1 MLALNAK
8 AYLLAS
14 ATAMVAVPVLFVAP
28 AHAQRADAA
37 SEPGDEILVTAQRRT
52 ERVQDVPIA
61 LSVLSGDRLASGR
74 VATAED
80 ITGNILGLQ
89 LDRVFQSSNPTIFLR
104 GVGVNDYNPA
114 SSGAVGVVLDDV
126 FLNSSVGQL
135 FSIYDVDRLEVLRG
149 PQGTLFGR
157 NTTGGLLNFV
167 TKRPT
172 FSTEGDISATYGRF
186 DQFYVD
192 GALGGPIIGDT
203 VAGRVSVSYKR
214 RDGWVRNLVD
224 GRLQN
229 NVDSLGGRAQ
239 LLFEPTDTLSIN
251 FKAEGGRSRSTA
263 YRGKQGGTFNAA
275 ENRPCTGEEVLQ
287 LTTCIN
293 PLTGLGETADL
304 DEASTNVTDN
314 FENLDTWGGRV
325 SADWELGDATLTAIT
340 AYLWNQRKLNQ
351 DQDMS
356 AAELISSPLWRERA
370 KQFSQEVRLAS
381 AGDTRLRWIVGAYYL
396 NEDLESFT
404 NFQFL
409 GEFNPTPGQP
419 FFDPANSIIGLGRR
433 YTQTTDST
441 ALFAQIDWEAATNL
455 TLTAGFRY
463 TWDAKDLNFITF
475 AGPVGAPGGEVVPT
489 VGLLDADPAS
499 FAVDAPIVTQDRFN
513 RPTWRLALAYKAN
526 PDTLIYASYNRGFRS
541 GGRNSGALTAPI
553 EFSRVD
559 AERNDAFEVG
569 VKSDLPN
576 RQLRFTTAAFY
587 YDYKDLQVFTLE
599 PGTPVPFQRLQNAD
613 ARIYG
618 AEAEATAQPIEGLS
632 LETGV
637 AYLNTKYTRLID
649 VLRGDLT
656 GNRLDKAPTWQLNSR
671 IAYDWSVATDWQAR
685 AALNGSYQS
694 RIFFGPTNEAPLTR
708 SPVGTLDA
716 EIGLA
721 STSGVDVSLWVR
733 NLTDRRFLQ
742 DVIDVSS
749 LGSFGLFYNEPRTF
763 GLTVSYGIR

>member
-1 MLALNAK
+1 MARDAK
-8 AYLLAS
+8 TYLLAS
-14 ATAMVAVPVLFVAP
+14 ATALAAVPVIWASP
-28 AHAQRADAA
+28 AQAQEADAA
-37 SEPGDEILVTAQRRT
+37 AEPAAVEIVVTAQRRT

-61 LSVLSGDRLASGR
+61 VSVLSGDSIAPGR

-80 ITGNILGLQ
+80 LTGNIIGLQ

-114 SSGAVGVVLDDV
+114 SSGAVGVVIDDV

-135 FSIYDVDRLEVLRG
+135 FAVYDVDRLEVLRG

-167 TKRPT
+167 TRRPT
-172 FSTEGDISATYGRF
+172 FTTQGNISATYGRF

-192 GALGGPIIGDT
+192 AALGGPIIGDT

-214 RDGWVRNLVD
+214 RDGWIRNLVD

-229 NVDSLGGRAQ
+229 DVDSLAGRVQ
-239 LLFEPTDTLSIN
+239 LLFEPTETLSIN
-251 FKAEGGRSRSTA
+251 LKAEGGRSRATA
-263 YRGKQGGTFNAA
+263 YRGKQGGTFNPAA
-275 ENRPCTGEEVLQ
+275 NRPCTGEEVLQ

-293 PLTGLGETADL
+293 PLTGLGETANL
-304 DEASTNVTDN
+304 NEARTNVLDN
-314 FENLDTWGGRV
+314 FENLDTYGGRLSV
-325 SADWELGDATLTAIT
+325 DWDIGGATLTAIT
-340 AYLWNQRKLNQ
+340 AYVWNRRELNQ

-356 AAELISSPLWRERA
+356 AAEIISSPLWRERA
-370 KQFSQEVRLAS
+370 RQFSQEVRLAS
-381 AGDTRLRWIVGAYYL
+381 AGDTDFRWIVGAFYL

-433 YTQTTDST
+433 YTQKTDST
-441 ALFAQIDWEAATNL
+441 ALFAQVDWEAVPDL

-463 TWDAKDLNFITF
+463 TWDTKDLTFITF

-499 FAVDAPIVTQDRFN
+499 FAVDDPIVTQDNFN
-513 RPTWRLALAYKAN
+513 RPTWRLAAAYKASA
-526 PDTLIYASYNRGFRS
+526 DTLLYASYNRGFRS

-569 VKSDLPN
+569 VKTDLVG
-576 RQLRFTTAAFY
+576 RLLRINTAAFY

-599 PGTPVPFQRLQNAD
+599 PGNPVPFQRLQNAD
-613 ARIYG
+613 ARIFG
-618 AEAEATAQPIEGLS
+618 VETEVTARPTDGLVLEG
-632 LETGV
+632 GV
-637 AYLNTKYTRLID
+637 AYLNTEYTRLVD

-656 GNRLDKAPTWQLNSR
+656 GNKLDKAPTWQLNGR
-671 IAYDWSVATDWQAR
+671 IAYDWALSADWQAR
-685 AALNGSYQS
+685 ASVNGTWQS
-694 RIFFGPTNEAPLTR
+694 RIFFGPVNEAPLTR
-708 SPVGTLDA
+708 DPVGTLDA
-716 EIGLA
+716 EV
-721 STSGVDVSLWVR
+721 GVARTNGIDISVWVR
-733 NLTDRRFLQ
+733 NLTDERYLQ

-763 GLTVSYGIR
+763 GVTVSYGVR